1 MTQATAAR
9 CFSGMQP
16 TGSIHLGNYL
26 GAIASWVKLQ
36 EQYET
41 FICIVDY
48 HALTIP
54 YEPAEMP
61 GRVYDLALTFLA
73 CGIDPT
79 RATLFVQSQVPAH
92 TELCWLLDTVT
103 PMGDLG
109 RMTQFKEKSDQ
120 HKQNV
125 NVGLFGYPVLQ
136 AADIALYH
144 ATVVPVGEDQVQHL
158 EFAREIVRKWNARFG
173 EYLVEPKPVLS
184 KTPRVL
190 GLDGKSKMSKSLG
203 NHIGL
208 LDTDVEIEKKLKSAF
223 TDPQKLRRNDPG
235 RPEVCNI
242 FTLHTALTAADK
254 VPEIER
260 DCRSGVLGCGD
271 CKKMLGQSMSERLTP
286 IRDKY
291 TALSKT
297 PGETLAVLEAGGKR
311 CREIAAST
319 MAEVR
324 SRMGLRIEAP

>member
-1 MTQATAAR
+1 MTQATAR

-26 GAIASWVKLQ
+26 GAVDSWVKLQ

-54 YEPAEMP
+54 YEPKEMP

-73 CGIDPT
+73 CGIDPART
-79 RATLFVQSQVPAH
+79 TLFVQSQVPAH
-92 TELCWLLDTVT
+92 TELCWLLNTVT

-144 ATVVPVGEDQVQHL
+144 ASVVPVGEDQVQHL
-158 EFAREIVRKWNARFG
+158 EFAREIVRKWNARYG

-184 KTPRVL
+184 RTPRVL
-190 GLDGKSKMSKSLG
+190 GLDGKAKMSKSLG

-208 LDTDVEIEKKLKSAF
+208 LDTDEEIDKKLRGAF
-223 TDPQKLRRNDPG
+223 TDPAKLRRNDPG
-235 RPEVCNI
+235 HPEVCNI
-242 FTLHTALTAADK
+242 FTLHGALTPAAQ
-254 VPEIER
+254 VQEIDR
-260 DCRSGVLGCGD
+260 DCRSGALGCGD
-271 CKKMLGQSMSERLTP
+271 CKKMLGKSLSERLTP

-291 TALSKT
+291 ASLASDPAATLS
-297 PGETLAVLEAGGKR
+297 VLEAGGKR
-311 CREIAAST
+311 CREIAATT